1 VAKQALKIVDEFDGG
16 LGWTEDAFLGRTSH
30 ALAADGRVWLVD
42 PVEPCD
48 TVSQAIAALGDVA
61 GVIQLLD
68 RHSRDSAELAE
79 RFGVQ
84 HVVAYAGQNGT
95 PFELVPVVRRRRWR
109 EVALWWPGRRVL
121 VCADALGTIGYF
133 LSPGDR
139 LGVHPLLRLVPPRR
153 LAPLDP
159 EHVLV
164 GHGEGVHND
173 AAAALHEAL
182 ATARRRAP
190 GVLVGAVRA
199 RVRRRRTDV

>member
-1 VAKQALKIVDEFDGG
+1 MAEALTLVDEFDGG

-30 ALAADGRVWLVD
+30 ALVADGGVWLVD
-42 PVEPCD
+42 PVDPEASD
-48 TVSQAIAALGDVA
+48 GASRATAALGDVA

-68 RHSRDSAELAE
+68 RHSRDSAKLAD
-79 RFGVQ
+79 RFGVE

-95 PFELVPVVRRRRWR
+95 PFELVPLVRRPWR
-109 EVALWWPGRRVL
+109 EVALWWPERRVL

-133 LSPGDR
+133 LSIGDR
-139 LGVHPLLRLVPPRR
+139 IGVHPLLRLVPPRR
-153 LAPLDP
+153 LAPLGP

-164 GHGEGVHND
+164 GHGEGIHED
-173 AAAALHEAL
+173 ATPALHEAL

-199 RVRRRRTDV
+199 RGRRRGEDV

>member
-1 VAKQALKIVDEFDGG
+1 MKIVDRFDGG

-30 ALAADGRVWLVD
+30 ALAIDGGVWLID
-42 PVEPCD
+42 AVEPCD
-48 TVSQAIAALGDVA
+48 TVSQAISALGDVA

-68 RHSRDSAELAE
+68 RHSRDSAKLAE
-79 RFGVQ
+79 RFGVE
-84 HVVAYAGQNGT
+84 HVVAYAGRNGT
-95 PFELVPVVRRRRWR
+95 PFELVPLLRWRRWR
-109 EVALWWPGRRVL
+109 EVALWWRERRVL
-121 VCADALGTIGYF
+121 VCGDALGTIGYF

-164 GHGEGVHND
+164 GHGEGIHDD
-173 AAAALHEAL
+173 ATPALHEAL

-190 GVLVGAVRA
+190 GVLVGAIGARA
-199 RVRRRRTDV
+199 RRRREDV

>member
-1 VAKQALKIVDEFDGG
+1 MKIVDEFDGG
-16 LGWTEDAFLGRTSH
+16 LGWIEDAFLGRTSH
-30 ALAADGRVWLVD
+30 ALVAYGGVWLVD
-42 PVEPCD
+42 AVEPPD
-48 TVSQAIAALGDVA
+48 TVSRALAALGDVA

-68 RHSRDSAELAE
+68 RHSRDSAKLAK
-79 RFGVQ
+79 RFGVE

-95 PFELVPVVRRRRWR
+95 PFELVPLVRRRQWR
-109 EVALWWPGRRVL
+109 EVALWWPERRVL
-121 VCADALGTIGYF
+121 VCGDALGTIGYF

-139 LGVHPLLRLVPPRR
+139 VGVHPLLRLFPPRR

-164 GHGEGVHND
+164 GHGEGIHDD
-173 AAAALHEAL
+173 ATTALHEAL

-199 RVRRRRTDV
+199 RGRRRRKDV